1 MNRCLRINSM
11 RFAWM
16 LAALCALAFAS
27 ACAICPLAMAAEQP
41 AAPYVDGVSYNYDSD
56 DAVATKP
63 NDIAWDI
70 AVGFSENIA
79 VPLEGADDSFIQ
91 RNMDRVHLY
100 TTDGGEV
107 KGWHASVQGGGK
119 RVIYIELDQWLKP
132 LTEYQVVVDAGI
144 EAAER
149 DAASMREY
157 RETFK
162 TGSMCPDGLTIYQNI
177 WIALG
182 VVLVL
187 IGVAVQVVRVKK
199 RRR

>member
-1 MNRCLRINSM
+1 MNRCLRINSA
-11 RFAWM
+11 RLACM
-16 LAALCALAFAS
+16 LAALCALAFAF
-27 ACAICPLAMAAEQP
+27 ACAICPSAMAVGQP
-41 AAPYVDGVSYNYDSD
+41 AAPYVDGVSYNYDGD
-56 DAVATKP
+56 GAVATKP

-79 VPLEGADDSFIQ
+79 VPLEGSDDSFVQ
-91 RNMDRVHLY
+91 RNMNRVHLY
-100 TTDGGEV
+100 AADGSEV

-149 DAASMREY
+149 DAASTSEY

-162 TGSMCPDGLTIYQNI
+162 TGSMCPDGLTVYQNI

-182 VVLVL
+182 VMLV
-187 IGVAVQVVRVKK
+187 IAGIAVQAVRVK
-199 RRR
+199 RRRR